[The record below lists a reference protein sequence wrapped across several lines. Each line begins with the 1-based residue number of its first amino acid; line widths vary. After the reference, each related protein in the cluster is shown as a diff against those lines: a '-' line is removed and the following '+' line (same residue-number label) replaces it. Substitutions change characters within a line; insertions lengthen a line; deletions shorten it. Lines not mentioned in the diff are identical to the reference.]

1 MLGHAE
7 MSIPSQRMLPAK
19 HGTWLWSSKSSA
31 LSPLNTQLR
40 ILLSKFPTSRNS
52 CWKKQVLAT
61 CYEHVMFILLAVILS
76 AISNL
81 ITSLMN
87 WGVEWK
93 LGVGKKGSISWIDFL
108 INYDFNFLSLQ
119 HLQGLE
125 RCSVYCKHAG
135 GQQDFNTSIS
145 CDVMRLTVSRPW
157 ILPHTAPNVSLLHLS
172 VLRRVSFFPS
182 HFCTRF
188 VHVPSVV
195 SLQPTYS

>member
-1 MLGHAE
+1 MLGDAE

-31 LSPLNTQLR
+31 LSPQHTVKNPFVKISYLQKQL
-40 ILLSKFPTSRNS
+40 LKKASS
-52 CWKKQVLAT
+52 CHWW
-61 CYEHVMFILLAVILS
+61 HVMFILLAVILS